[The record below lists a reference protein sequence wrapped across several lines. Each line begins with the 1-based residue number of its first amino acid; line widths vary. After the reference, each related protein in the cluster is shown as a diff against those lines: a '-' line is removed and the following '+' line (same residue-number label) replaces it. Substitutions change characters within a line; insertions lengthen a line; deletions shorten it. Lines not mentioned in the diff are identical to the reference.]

1 MTCLLKSIGY
11 PGFKFTTVGAITGMK
26 IKHMAISK
34 TTRVEVQRGKNAA
47 YLTIFIEL
55 TVGVL
60 RRRSI

>member
-1 MTCLLKSIGY
+1 MKYLLKSIGC
-11 PGFKFTTVGAITGMK
+11 PGFKFTTVGGITGMK

-34 TTRVEVQRGKNAA
+34 TTRVEVQRGENAA

-60 RRRSI
+60 HRWSI

>member
-1 MTCLLKSIGY
+1 
-11 PGFKFTTVGAITGMK
+11 MK

-60 RRRSI
+60 HRWSI